1 MTGKR
6 CNFTLIELLVV
17 IAIIAILAAMLMPAL
32 SKAREA
38 ARASTCISQLKQNG
52 TTLTMYAN
60 DFNGFNVTYTSSL
73 VKDAS
78 ARASGTVISWADVLC
93 ATGYASWGNKLFACP
108 SGATA
113 SHGSL
118 FRNGNTNSLQ
128 EFIYGANSQAALL
141 KNGGNNSQSFY
152 AKSLISTHPDL
163 RGIYTK
169 RVTNPSS
176 VVLISDTYNTSLN
189 GSNSRPAQ
197 SYSFTVS
204 NNDALAANHGG
215 KGIQMCF
222 VDGHAAK
229 VEADEFFN
237 LMTGNETDY
246 ALKSMGASGW
256 RSYNT
261 DRVSTVKNFP

>member
-52 TTLTMYAN
+52 TSLTMYAN
-60 DFNGFNVTYTSSL
+60 DFNGFNVTYSSNK

-118 FRNGNTNSLQ
+118 FRSGNTNSLQ
-128 EFIYGANSQAALL
+128 EYIYGANSQAYTDKVTA
-141 KNGGNNSQSFY
+141 NNMQSIY
-152 AKSLISTHPDL
+152 AKTLVSTTKDL
-163 RGIYTK
+163 RGIYVK

-176 VVLISDTYNTSLN
+176 VVLISDTYNTTLGN
-189 GSNSRPAQ
+189 GNNRPAQ
-197 SYSFTVS
+197 TYAFRLT
-204 NNDALAANHGG
+204 DADCLASNHGG
-215 KGIQMCF
+215 KGIQMTF

-229 VEADEFFN
+229 VDADEFFN
-237 LMTGNETDY
+237 LMTANETDY

-256 RSYNT
+256 KYYNN
-261 DRVSTVKNFP
+261 DRVSTVKSFP